1 MKAVKLS
8 TVSFSCRSIG
18 PVLTGPPRSRKGL
31 QTRERLLGA
40 AISEFKRGGMA
51 AAETAAIASAAGVAH
66 GTFFFHFPTK
76 EHVLLELEQR
86 EQQRMAADLAR
97 FFATAHD
104 VADTLAEM
112 VRVLE
117 KLERRLGGRLF
128 KDFLALHFS
137 TSRPPSEEWT
147 HHPVIVAVI
156 EELQRAQQR
165 GEIPAEV
172 DVMHN
177 GMSFLAGLYALLIT
191 IPEAAEVR
199 APVMAEYLTTYLYG
213 LRVRP

>member
-1 MKAVKLS
+1 M
-8 TVSFSCRSIG
+8 
-18 PVLTGPPRSRKGL
+18 VLNATARSRKGL

-40 AISEFKRGGMA
+40 AIAEFTRAGMA
-51 AAETAAIASAAGVAH
+51 AADTAAIAAAAGVAH

-86 EQQRMAADLAR
+86 EQRRMATELTR
-97 FFATAHD
+97 FFATPHD
-104 VADTLAEM
+104 VRATLAES

-117 KLERRLGGRLF
+117 KLERRLGSRLF

-137 TSRPPSEEWT
+137 TTRPPSEEWMR
-147 HHPVIVAVI
+147 HPVIVAVI
-156 EELQRAQQR
+156 EELQRAQKR

-191 IPEAAEVR
+191 IPNTAEVR
-199 APVMAEYLTTYLYG
+199 DPVLSEYLTTYVYG
-213 LRVRP
+213 MRVVALGSG

>member
-1 MKAVKLS
+1 MLNA
-8 TVSFSCRSIG
+8 TA
-18 PVLTGPPRSRKGL
+18 RSRKGL

-40 AISEFKRGGMA
+40 AIAEFTRAGMA
-51 AAETAAIASAAGVAH
+51 AADTAAIAAAAGVAH

-86 EQQRMAADLAR
+86 EQRRMATELTR
-97 FFATAHD
+97 FFATPHD
-104 VADTLAEM
+104 VRATLAES

-117 KLERRLGGRLF
+117 KLERRLGSRLF

-137 TSRPPSEEWT
+137 TTRPPSEEWMR
-147 HHPVIVAVI
+147 HPVIVEVI
-156 EELQRAQQR
+156 EELQRAQKR

-191 IPEAAEVR
+191 IPNSAEVR
-199 APVMAEYLTTYLYG
+199 DPVLSEYLTTYVYG
-213 LRVRP
+213 MRVVALGSG

>member
-1 MKAVKLS
+1 MVPNA
-8 TVSFSCRSIG
+8 TA
-18 PVLTGPPRSRKGL
+18 RSRKGL

-40 AISEFKRGGMA
+40 AIAEFTRAGMA
-51 AAETAAIASAAGVAH
+51 AADTAAIAAAAGVAH

-86 EQQRMAADLAR
+86 EQRRMATELTR
-97 FFATAHD
+97 LFATPHD
-104 VADTLAEM
+104 VRATLAES
-112 VRVLE
+112 VRVLD
-117 KLERRLGGRLF
+117 KLERRLGSRLF

-137 TSRPPSEEWT
+137 TTRPPSEEWMR
-147 HHPVIVAVI
+147 HPVIVAVI
-156 EELQRAQQR
+156 EELQRAQKR

-191 IPEAAEVR
+191 IPNTAEVR
-199 APVMAEYLTTYLYG
+199 DPVLSEYLTTYVYG
-213 LRVRP
+213 MRVVALGSG

>member
-1 MKAVKLS
+1 M
-8 TVSFSCRSIG
+8 
-18 PVLTGPPRSRKGL
+18 VLNATARSRKGL

-40 AISEFKRGGMA
+40 AIAEFTRAGMA
-51 AAETAAIASAAGVAH
+51 AADTAAIAAAAGVAH

-86 EQQRMAADLAR
+86 EQRRMATELTR
-97 FFATAHD
+97 FFATPHD
-104 VADTLAEM
+104 VRATLAES

-117 KLERRLGGRLF
+117 KLERRLGSRLF

-137 TSRPPSEEWT
+137 TTRPPSEEWMR
-147 HHPVIVAVI
+147 HPVIVEVI
-156 EELQRAQQR
+156 EELQRAQKR

-191 IPEAAEVR
+191 IPNSAEVR
-199 APVMAEYLTTYLYG
+199 DPVLSEYLTTYVYG
-213 LRVRP
+213 MRVVALGSG

>member
-1 MKAVKLS
+1 MTPQIKQSAREL
-8 TVSFSCRSIG
+8 R
-18 PVLTGPPRSRKGL
+18 RL
-31 QTRERLLGA
+31 QTRERILGA
-40 AISEFKRGGMA
+40 AIAEFRASGMA
-51 AAETAAIASAAGVAH
+51 GADVGAIVDVAGVAH

-97 FFATAHD
+97 FFATPHD

-213 LRVRP
+213 LRVLP